1 MRRLVQN
8 TWAVYRP
15 KGVSRMSTDIPGRGT
30 PPLKVLAWLAT
41 LISVILLIMLRI
53 LYGRYVRHDAEGDF
67 ELWVKIIEA
76 AVGSLATL
84 SMALV
89 IIVRGFAW
97 SSFMAT
103 LSFLLWLAGLVM
115 GLTQWTEAKIA
126 DATVVGASIPI
137 VLVHLTHS
145 GNALS
150 RRWSRLLNHD
160 RAMDLLIVLVAALI
174 GVSII
179 IATVKPAAFPIPT
192 VSHTVS
198 G

>member
-1 MRRLVQN
+1 
-8 TWAVYRP
+8 
-15 KGVSRMSTDIPGRGT
+15 MSTDIPGRGT

-53 LYGRYVRHDAEGDF
+53 LYGRYIRHAAESDF
-67 ELWVKIIEA
+67 ETWVKVIEA

-89 IIVRGFAW
+89 IVVRGFAW
-97 SSFMAT
+97 SSFMAM
-103 LSFLLWLAGLVM
+103 LSLMIWIAGLAM
-115 GLTQWTEAKIA
+115 GLTEWTDAKIA
-126 DATVVGASIPI
+126 DLAVVGASIPI
-137 VLVHLTHS
+137 VLVHLSHS
-145 GNALS
+145 GNALF
-150 RRWSRLLNHD
+150 RRWSRLIKQN

-179 IATVKPAAFPIPT
+179 IATVKPAAIPLQT
-192 VSHTVS
+192 VSYTMR